1 MIKMPELTSPQKEG
15 ENFKLSQFFLQFL
28 GMGTGFI
35 VMLLIA
41 VYEHDLERI
50 FTG

>member
-1 MIKMPELTSPQKEG
+1 MPELKSPQKEG
-15 ENFKLSQFFLQFL
+15 EGFKLSQLILQFS
-28 GMGTGFI
+28 GMSTGFF

-41 VYEHDLERI
+41 LYEHDLERI